1 MIDYYLNGVLIER
14 NYRSISFLYRWQQ
27 YKKLM

>member
-1 MIDYYLNGVLIER
+1 MTDYYLNGVLIER
-14 NYRSISFLYRWQQ
+14 NHRSIGFLFRWQQ